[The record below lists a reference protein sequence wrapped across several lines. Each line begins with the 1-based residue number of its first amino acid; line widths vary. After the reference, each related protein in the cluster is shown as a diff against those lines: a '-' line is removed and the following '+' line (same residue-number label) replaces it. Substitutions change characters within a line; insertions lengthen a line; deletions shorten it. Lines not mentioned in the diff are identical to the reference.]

1 MVRIS
6 ALASALAMWA
16 TTAAAAAAGG
26 TAPGLGIYNALSTGD
41 YKPASTG
48 AHKAVSTGS
57 RSPCKPPPITESYDP
72 ARYIMYFDQWHTSV
86 LPDKATTA
94 GITHVIMAFAEPL
107 VFTTDPIGEYKP
119 HMELAKVRE
128 MFDENVKI
136 SMAVGGWGFL
146 VGFREGARTPESRAL
161 YAKNIAATVENL
173 GYDGVDIDWEYPGGN
188 GEDYKQVSNDE
199 SEVETYPLLLAE
211 IKKAIGDKELS
222 IAVPGLERDMMAY
235 TPEKVVAINAVVDY
249 VNVMTYDFINRRDA
263 VSGHH
268 SSIKDSLA
276 AIDAYIKRGFP
287 SSKLN
292 LGIGFYAKYF
302 TLQDPKSCTQAIGC
316 PLVLAERD
324 DGGDTG
330 TSGVRTFEA
339 SSFPVFVDRS
349 KLVLSPNTKCGGST
363 GYTCGEKSCCSQWG
377 FCGNTP
383 DHCATGCQPDF
394 GHCGAFPES
403 NEVSDKAT
411 TEKVSGTSEASKEDE
426 VPKTAKLTPSPDGS
440 CGSKTGFTCTDNN
453 CCSQWGWCGV
463 TSDYCGTGCQTGF
476 GLCDSDATSPAKSSD
491 APKEAPKEA
500 EAPKTVE
507 LTPSPD
513 GSCGGKTGFTCT
525 NNNCCSRSGW
535 CGATSD
541 YCGTGCQTGFGLC
554 DSDAT
559 SPAKSSDAP
568 KEAPKE
574 AEAPKTAELAP
585 SPDGSCGGKT
595 GFTCTGNN
603 CCSQSGWCGATSD
616 YCGTG
621 CQTGFGLCD
630 SDATSPAKSSD
641 APKEAPKEAEAPK
654 TAELAPSPDGSCG
667 GKTGFTC
674 TGNNCCSQSGWCG
687 ATSDHCGTGCQTGF
701 GLCDSDAPKEAPKED
716 KAPKTAELT
725 PSPNGS
731 CGGKTG
737 FTCTGNNCCSQWGW
751 CGNTADFCGTGC
763 QTGFG
768 LCDSDA
774 TSPSKSSDAPKEDK
788 APKTAE
794 LKLSPD
800 GSCGGE
806 NGYTCT
812 GSNCCSQSGW
822 CGATSDHCGTGC
834 QPGFGR
840 CDTLSPTLKPRTAA
854 KPKSMVKS
862 RAQKSVAQSFQEAFE
877 NGIEDVENGGQWYV
891 DLETGLFWTWDTPA
905 LVERKFTEIIAARRL
920 GGIMAWSVGEDSYD
934 WRLVRAMQKGVEN
947 MNSANQA

>member
-1 MVRIS
+1 
-6 ALASALAMWA
+6 MWA

-26 TAPGLGIYNALSTGD
+26 TAPGLGTYNALSTGD

-440 CGSKTGFTCTDNN
+440 CGSKTGFTCT
-453 CCSQWGWCGV
+453 
-463 TSDYCGTGCQTGF
+463 
-476 GLCDSDATSPAKSSD
+476 
-491 APKEAPKEA
+491 
-500 EAPKTVE
+500 
-507 LTPSPD
+507 
-513 GSCGGKTGFTCT
+513 
-525 NNNCCSRSGW
+525 
-535 CGATSD
+535 
-541 YCGTGCQTGFGLC
+541 
-554 DSDAT
+554 
-559 SPAKSSDAP
+559 
-568 KEAPKE
+568 
-574 AEAPKTAELAP
+574 
-585 SPDGSCGGKT
+585 
-595 GFTCTGNN
+595 GNN